1 LANEIVGRNVM
12 DQRIIDLY
20 NDYVHSAMSRRAFLA
35 RLAVLAGGAA
45 AAAALLPLL
54 EGGDA
59 QAAVIDPEDGRIAGA
74 RVSFPG
80 ASGPVKAYAARA
92 AAAQGLLP
100 GVVVIHENRGLTP
113 HIEDIARRLALAG
126 FHALAVDAL
135 SPLGGTPADRDA
147 ARDMI
152 GALDPATTLGDYAAA
167 LDWLKGQA
175 GVNGKAGA
183 VGFCWGGAMVGRLAV
198 SAPQMDAGVVFYGA
212 QPPEAEAAKIT
223 APLLLHY
230 AALDARITGG
240 AAAFAAALAREDK
253 TFAMHVYDNV
263 NHAFNNDARPA
274 RFDAGAA
281 DLAMGRTVAFLHA
294 HLG

>member
-1 LANEIVGRNVM
+1 M

-20 NDYVHSAMSRRAFLA
+20 NDYVHSAMSRRAFLTQ
-35 RLAVLAGGAA
+35 LAVLAGGAA
-45 AAAALLPLL
+45 AAALLPML
-54 EGGDA
+54 EGTEA
-59 QAAVIDPEDGRIAGA
+59 QAAVIDPDDGRIAVA
-74 RVSFPG
+74 RVSYPG

-92 AAAQGLLP
+92 ASAQGPLP

-135 SPLGGTPADRDA
+135 SPMGGTPADRDA

-152 GALDPATTLGDYAAA
+152 GALDPATTLADYAAA
-167 LDWLKGQA
+167 LDWLKGLTE
-175 GVNGKAGA
+175 VNGKAGA
-183 VGFCWGGAMVGRLAV
+183 VGFCWGGGMVGRLAV
-198 SAPQMDAGVVFYGA
+198 NAPQMDAGVVFYGA
-212 QPPEAEAAKIT
+212 RPPEADVPKIA

-230 AALDARITGG
+230 AALDARITDG
-240 AAAFAAALAREDK
+240 AAAFAAALDHEGK
-253 TFAMHVYDNV
+253 TFTMHIYDNV
-263 NHAFNNDARPA
+263 NHAFNNDVRPA

-281 DLAMGRTVAFLHA
+281 DLAMGRTTAFLHH

>member
-1 LANEIVGRNVM
+1 M

-20 NDYVHSAMSRRAFLA
+20 NAYVHSAMTRRAFMA
-35 RLAVLAGGAA
+35 RLATLAGGVA

-54 EGGDA
+54 EGTAA
-59 QAAVIDPEDGRIAGA
+59 QAAVIDPDDRRIAAA
-74 RVSFPG
+74 RVSYPG
-80 ASGPVKAYAARA
+80 ASGPVKGYAARA
-92 AAAQGLLP
+92 ASAQGPLP

-147 ARDMI
+147 ARDLI
-152 GALDPATTLGDYAAA
+152 AQLDPATTLADYAAA
-167 LDWLKGQA
+167 LDWLKTLA
-175 GVNGKAGA
+175 EVNGKAGA
-183 VGFCWGGAMVGRLAV
+183 VGFCWGGAMVGRLAAA
-198 SAPQMDAGVVFYGA
+198 APQLDAGVVFYGR
-212 QPPEAEAAKIT
+212 QPAEADVPAIA

-230 AALDARITGG
+230 AALDTGITEG
-240 AAAFAAALAREDK
+240 AAAFAAALEREGK
-253 TFAMHVYDNV
+253 TFTMHVYENV

>member
-1 LANEIVGRNVM
+1 M

-20 NDYVHSAMSRRAFLA
+20 NAYVHSAMTRRAFMA
-35 RLAVLAGGAA
+35 RLATLAGGVA

-54 EGGDA
+54 EGTA
-59 QAAVIDPEDGRIAGA
+59 EQAAVLDPDERRTAAA
-74 RVSFPG
+74 RVSYPG
-80 ASGPVKAYAARA
+80 ASGPVKGYAARA
-92 AAAQGLLP
+92 ASARGPLP

-147 ARDMI
+147 ARDLI
-152 GALDPATTLGDYAAA
+152 AQLDPATTLGDYAAA
-167 LDWLKGQA
+167 LDWLKTLPE
-175 GVNGKAGA
+175 VNGKAGA
-183 VGFCWGGAMVGRLAV
+183 VGFCWGGAMVGRLATT
-198 SAPQMDAGVVFYGA
+198 APQLDAGVVFYGR
-212 QPPEAEAAKIT
+212 QPAEADVPAIA

-230 AALDARITGG
+230 AALDTGITEG
-240 AAAFAAALAREDK
+240 AAAFAAALEREGK
-253 TFAMHVYDNV
+253 TFTMHVYENV
-263 NHAFNNDARPA
+263 NHAFNNDALPA